1 MSDRALLGKVPVNVG
16 CSVEQEDPL
25 ADHLRL
31 RLALRR
37 IPEGLPRRVHKRAK
51 ELFYD
56 RMTGNLVAV
65 ARARYSGR
73 TRDVMVAFLE
83 KDDEVLLITVHPLKP
98 QQKANR
104 IASGRWVAYA
114 R

>member
-1 MSDRALLGKVPVNVG
+1 M
-16 CSVEQEDPL
+16 
-25 ADHLRL
+25 
-31 RLALRR
+31 
-37 IPEGLPRRVHKRAK
+37 
-51 ELFYD
+51 
-56 RMTGNLVAV
+56 AV

-114 R
+114 REEK